1 MRFVRTTQCGRKVSR
16 IGKNKRKRSE
26 VDRFVKYMQRGG
38 ISLPMLNQ
46 DMSKTLTEE
55 DREIVNAIIGLVVET
70 TACSVSPEFAALSK
84 SIHGIGGR
92 V

>member
-1 MRFVRTTQCGRKVSR
+1 MRFVRTTQYGRKVSR

-26 VDRFVKYMQRGG
+26 IDRFVKYMQRGG
-38 ISLPMLNQ
+38 FSLPELNQ
-46 DMSKTLTEE
+46 DMTKTLTEE
-55 DREIVNAIIGLVVET
+55 DREIVKAIIGLVVEA